1 MAGGHHFGM
10 TSDITIRRVAPN
22 EAGNCVEALADIM
35 IDCVEGGHSIGF
47 MRPLAREA
55 SLAFWRK
62 VAQGVQQG
70 ERALLVAED
79 GEGAIVGTVQMI
91 LALPPNQP
99 HRADVVK
106 MLVHSRARRQGIAEK
121 LMRALEAEAL
131 REGRTVL
138 VLDAVTGGAAARL
151 YERVGWQKA
160 GDVPKFALMPD
171 GGFCSTTFYYKH
183 L

>member
-1 MAGGHHFGM
+1 M
-10 TSDITIRRVAPN
+10 SENITIRRVAPR
-22 EAGNCVEALADIM
+22 EATACVEALAGIM
-35 IDCVEGGHSIGF
+35 IDCVDGGHSIGF
-47 MRPLAREA
+47 MRPLARET

-62 VAQGVQQG
+62 VAQGVEQG
-70 ERALLVAED
+70 ERVLLVAED

-91 LALPPNQP
+91 VALPPNQP

-106 MLVHSRARRQGIAEK
+106 MLVHSRVRRQGIAER
-121 LMRALEAEAL
+121 LMRALELEAL
-131 REGRTVL
+131 REKRTVL

-171 GGFCSTTFYYKH
+171 GEYCSTTFYYKH